1 MPEGRACALKKWG
14 HDLPSELYIYI
25 SGVGTSN
32 VLAIG
37 QVKPKK
43 SKMAEI
49 EGAVGRQF

>member
-1 MPEGRACALKKWG
+1 MSNGL
-14 HDLPSELYIYI
+14 LSVSSLYIYI

-32 VLAIG
+32 VLTTG

-49 EGAVGRQF
+49 EGAFGHQF